1 METTNT
7 TKVPKYRK
15 KPILVEAVQITVEN
29 LPLILGWGEG
39 YIDTEY
45 NIGYDVR
52 KYTVRVTITTT
63 TGRHTATEG
72 DWIVKGVNGQFYAMP
87 DETFQTLYEPEDAP
101 DKVDVIKW

>member
-7 TKVPKYRK
+7 TKIPKYRK
-15 KPILVEAVQITVEN
+15 KPILVEAVKITVEN
-29 LPLILGWGEG
+29 LPLILTWGEG
-39 YIDTEY
+39 KYEV
-45 NIGYDVR
+45 GYDIG
-52 KYTVRVTITTT
+52 KYAIRVTITTT